1 MVDPVS
7 NPLRRPIGQAWLI
20 RNLELAVPPPAV
32 KSYAV
37 EGVRRTGSDGSCIVE
52 LYPMRYAPDETVTDH
67 LRFALRHEAFDLG
80 VLVAALRRTEPRVIE
95 EWVHDQPTGSFSR
108 RTWFL
113 YETFT
118 GRTLDL
124 EDTRTGN
131 YVALLDPEHHVVGG
145 RRNSRRHRVA
155 DNLLGGPGICPT
167 VRVTPKLRAAMD
179 SGLDAEARALTE
191 TCNPEVLER
200 AVHYLYR
207 KETRSSFALEGETP
221 DARRARRFVAAL
233 RDAPGFD
240 PSDKAA
246 LLRLHSA
253 IVDPRYAEDDWR
265 RVQNF
270 VGETLGGYRER
281 VHFICPRPADVPAL
295 MDAWA
300 KLTVR
305 LTDGHVDP
313 VIAAAVVA
321 FAFVF
326 IHPFADGNGR
336 IHRFLVHHVLA
347 SRGYGPPGAVLPVS
361 AAILR
366 DQRGYDRVLAS
377 FSEPLLDLIQWHWNG
392 GREGSPG
399 REMVVRNETAH
410 LYRYF
415 DATALAEYLYDRV
428 AESIRE
434 DLRQELDFVAV
445 FDRALEGV
453 REIVNMPDRR
463 ASLFVRLCMQNRG
476 RLAARRRPRFPELS
490 DEEIA
495 AMEAAVADAMSFRT
509 GPVARTPATKPGR

>member
-1 MVDPVS
+1 M
-7 NPLRRPIGQAWLI
+7 
-20 RNLELAVPPPAV
+20 
-32 KSYAV
+32 
-37 EGVRRTGSDGSCIVE
+37 
-52 LYPMRYAPDETVTDH
+52 TVTDH

-95 EWVHDQPTGSFSR
+95 QWVREQPTGSFSR

-124 EDTRTGN
+124 EDARMGN
-131 YVALLDPEHHVVGG
+131 YVPLLDPEHHVVGG
-145 RRNSRRHRVA
+145 RRNSRRHRIA
-155 DNLLGGPGICPT
+155 DNLLGGPGICPM
-167 VRVTPKLRAAMD
+167 VRATPKLRAALD
-179 SGLDAEARALTE
+179 SGLEAEAHALTE
-191 TCNPEVLER
+191 SCNPEVLER
-200 AVHYLYR
+200 AVNYLYT
-207 KETRSSFALEGETP
+207 KETRSSFALEGETA
-221 DARRARRFVAAL
+221 DTRRARRFVTAL
-233 RDAPGFD
+233 KEAPGFD

-300 KLTVR
+300 KLTLR
-305 LTDGHVDP
+305 LTDGPIDP

-347 SRGYGPPGAVLPVS
+347 RRGYGLPGAVLPVS

-366 DQRGYDRVLAS
+366 DRRGYDRVLAG
-377 FSEPLLDLIQWHWNG
+377 FSEVPVRPG
-392 GREGSPG
+392 GRIDPG
-399 REMVVRNETAH
+399 GP
-410 LYRYF
+410 
-415 DATALAEYLYDRV
+415 
-428 AESIRE
+428 
-434 DLRQELDFVAV
+434 QG
-445 FDRALEGV
+445 RA
-453 REIVNMPDRR
+453 
-463 ASLFVRLCMQNRG
+463 RL
-476 RLAARRRPRFPELS
+476 RRRVR
-490 DEEIA
+490 
-495 AMEAAVADAMSFRT
+495 
-509 GPVARTPATKPGR
+509 PGS

>member
-7 NPLRRPIGQAWLI
+7 NPSRIPIGQAWLI

-32 KSYAV
+32 ESYAV
-37 EGVRRTGSDGSCIVE
+37 KGARRTRPDGSRIVE
-52 LYPMRYAPDETVTDH
+52 LYPIRYAPDETVTDH

-95 EWVHDQPTGSFSR
+95 QWVRGQPTGSFSR

-124 EDTRTGN
+124 EDARMGN
-131 YVALLDPEHHVVGG
+131 YVPLLDPEHHLVGG

-155 DNLLGGPGICPT
+155 DNLLGGPGICPM
-167 VRVTPKLRAAMD
+167 VRATPKLRAAMD
-179 SGLDAEARALTE
+179 SGLESEAHALTE
-191 TCNPEVLER
+191 SCYPEVLER
-200 AVHYLYR
+200 AVNYLST

-221 DARRARRFVAAL
+221 DTRRARGFVAAL
-233 RDAPGFD
+233 REAPGFD

-265 RVQNF
+265 HVQNF

-281 VHFICPRPADVPAL
+281 VRFICPRPADVPAL

-300 KLTVR
+300 KLTLR
-305 LTDGHVDP
+305 LTDGPTDP

-347 SRGYGPPGAVLPVS
+347 RRGYGLPGAVLPVS

-366 DQRGYDRVLAS
+366 DRRGYDRVLAG
-377 FSEPLLDLIQWHWNG
+377 FSEPVLDLIQWHWTR

-434 DLRQELDFVAV
+434 DLKEEIDFVAV

-453 REIVNMPDRR
+453 REIVYMPDHR

-476 RLAARRRPRFPELS
+476 RLAARKRPRFPELR
-490 DEEIA
+490 DGEIA
-495 AMEAAVADAMSFRT
+495 AMEAAVGDAMASAS
-509 GPVARTPATKPGR
+509 GQAG